1 MRILTLFIALFLT
14 LLPESVSYVNT
25 TSSIQEVCF
34 EDACDVEQEVVLC
47 FQQRVSENVQ
57 TLSKNAFADGKS
69 GFTPVFPVRPI
80 HVGFDRLW
88 LTACTLRL

>member
-1 MRILTLFIALFLT
+1 MRILTLFLALFLT

-47 FQQRVSENVQ
+47 FQQRWKKELAAGDPYYNPNL
-57 TLSKNAFADGKS
+57 TLEREDFSVG
-69 GFTPVFPVRPI
+69 PVVRQ
-80 HVGFDRLW
+80 HDAR
-88 LTACTLRL
+88 